1 MAVTNEII
9 IDNVNIAISL
19 KSNSFKAFSLKIPR
33 KRIYKKASKNI
44 NTDLNTL
51 LTCFSPISKNKKDD
65 NYHKAN
71 FLTMMKI

>member
-1 MAVTNEII
+1 MNLIKITYFLIILIAVTNEII

-44 NTDLNTL
+44 NTELIATN
-51 LTCFSPISKNKKDD
+51 I
-65 NYHKAN
+65 AN
-71 FLTMMKI
+71 FAKKLFMLL